1 MKLTITTF
9 STLDGVMQGPGGPE
23 EDTSGGFA
31 LGGWVVP
38 SADADFGRLIAEI
51 FDHADAFL
59 IGRTTYD
66 LFVSH
71 WPHVT
76 DPDDIVAAKLNS
88 LPKYVVSSTLTD
100 PTWHNTHVVA
110 PADLTATV
118 ADLKAQ
124 GGDELQVHGSA
135 TLIQALTGQ
144 RLVDAY
150 NVWTFPVVLGE
161 GKRLF
166 GDGAVPTGMSHTRT
180 DVTEAG
186 VVVTRYETT
195 GTPAT
200 GTVVR
205 EEGRTLTQVGDEVV
219 DPW

>member
-1 MKLTITTF
+1 MKLTVTAF
-9 STLDGVMQGPGGPE
+9 CTLDGVMQGPGGAE
-23 EDTSGGFA
+23 EDASGGFA
-31 LGGWVVP
+31 HGGWLVP
-38 SADADFGRLIAEI
+38 FADADFGRLITEI

-66 LFVSH
+66 LFVAH

-88 LPKYVVSSTLTD
+88 LPKYVVSSTLTG
-100 PTWHNTHVVA
+100 PTWDNTHVVS
-110 PADLTATV
+110 PSDLAATV
-118 ADLKAQ
+118 AELKAQ
-124 GGDELQVHGSA
+124 DGDELQVHGSA
-135 TLIQALTGQ
+135 TLVQGLTEQ

-166 GDGAVPTGMSHTRT
+166 GDGAVPTGMAHVRT
-180 DVTEAG
+180 DVTKAG
-186 VVVTRYETT
+186 VVVSRYEPT

-205 EEGRTLTQVGDEVV
+205 EEGRTLTQMGDEVI